1 MQRAPCLPQLKM
13 STYQQQINLKTY
25 KTKNKKM
32 CLEKIRKEKRNKKA
46 TVSGRKLKNLAE
58 SISKTPPAVV
68 SVVPEFP
75 RCWSWELMVIMIY
88 ERSGLTFMYH
98 KCQLSMSIYI
108 MLPHCGYVSIWTYV
122 SQKKKKNK
130 VKIQNQKTEPTFFR
144 PGLLVPVLFWAL
156 SPNRDWVTVLRK
168 LVFLPRIQ
176 RSGSRGSQVFITLFS
191 HSSMWVSLICWRLR
205 WCCLVQSNPNQ
216 TNPIHFVRSF
226 VCHSHLICFLG

>member
-1 MQRAPCLPQLKM
+1 MLELRADGHHDIWTAWANIYVPQM
-13 STYQQQINLKTY
+13 STVNVNLY
-25 KTKNKKM
+25 YA
-32 CLEKIRKEKRNKKA
+32 A
-46 TVSGRKLKNLAE
+46 TLRICQHMNIC
-58 SISKTPPAVV
+58 ISK
-68 SVVPEFP
+68 
-75 RCWSWELMVIMIY
+75 
-88 ERSGLTFMYH
+88 
-98 KCQLSMSIYI
+98 
-108 MLPHCGYVSIWTYV
+108 
-122 SQKKKKNK
+122 KKINK